1 MNIFEIPQGDIDYIL
16 QNLGKNVT
24 INGVNTRAL
33 ISNTALN
40 LEYDDK
46 KIATIEPIH
55 AGDIVEF
62 DGLKFIILSD
72 VNGPRGKMYKALMR
86 KCNAVMHIKTGEEKR
101 LKGYDPYTGQ
111 PVYEI
116 IPIYS
121 DFPIFMSQKAI
132 DIEGNTIMLPSGRI
146 TVIMQAVDCD
156 AIATNA
162 IFEADGKNWK
172 IIDIDRTKAG
182 IYRITAERSI

>member
-1 MNIFEIPQGDIDYIL
+1 MSIFEISMADIDYIL
-16 QNLGKNVT
+16 GYLGKNVLV
-24 INGVNTRAL
+24 NGNPARAL

-62 DGLKFIILSD
+62 DGFKFIILSEI
-72 VNGPRGKMYKALMR
+72 NGPRGKMYKALMR
-86 KCNAVMHIKTGEEKR
+86 RCNAIMHIKTGEEQI
-101 LKGYDPYTGQ
+101 LKGYTEWGE

-121 DFPIFMSQKAI
+121 DLPIFMTQKAI
-132 DIEGNTIMLPSGRI
+132 DIEGNTIMLPTGRI
-146 TVIMQAVDCD
+146 NVIMQAVDCP
-156 AIATNA
+156 AIAINA
-162 IFEADGKNWK
+162 TFEADGKQWK
-172 IIDIDRTKAG
+172 IIDVDKTKAG
-182 IYRITAERSI
+182 IYRITAERDI

>member
-1 MNIFEIPQGDIDYIL
+1 MSIFDISMADIEYIL
-16 QNLGKNVT
+16 GYMGKNVT
-24 INGVNTRAL
+24 INGNPARAL

-55 AGDIVEF
+55 AGDIVEYE
-62 DGLKFIILSD
+62 GLKYIILSE
-72 VNGPRGKMYKALMR
+72 VNSRRNKMYKALMR
-86 KCNAVMHIKTGEEKR
+86 KCNAIMHIQTGEEKK
-101 LKGYDPYTGQ
+101 LKGYNPYTGE

-121 DFPIFMSQKAI
+121 DFPILMSQKYI
-132 DIEGNTIMLPSGRI
+132 DIEGNTIMLPTGRI
-146 TVIMQAVDCD
+146 NVIMQAVDCP
-156 AIATNA
+156 AIAVNA
-162 IFEADGKNWK
+162 VFEADGKKWK

-182 IYRITAERSI
+182 IYKITAERNI